1 MYTLVTL
8 KRPFNMQ
15 QIYDLLYGSKQIT
28 KAKNIKVFCLLGT
41 LAFVSN
47 YH

>member
-1 MYTLVTL
+1 MCTLVVFE
-8 KRPFNMQ
+8 RPFNMQ
-15 QIYDLLYGSKQIT
+15 QIYDLLYESKQIT
-28 KAKNIKVFCLLGT
+28 SAKNIKLFCLLGT